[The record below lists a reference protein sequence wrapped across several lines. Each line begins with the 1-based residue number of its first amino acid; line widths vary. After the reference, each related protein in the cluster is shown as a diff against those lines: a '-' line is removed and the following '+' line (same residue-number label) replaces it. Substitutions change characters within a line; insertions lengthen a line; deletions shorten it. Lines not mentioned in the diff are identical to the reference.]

1 MSTYTQI
8 LYQIVFTTKNRRHT
22 LKKNNR
28 EKLYK
33 YIRGLLSNKKCVM
46 YIANGNDDHIHILT
60 NIHPSVSLS
69 ALVKDIKLSTSA
81 WIKTNQIYKDFDGWQ
96 QGYGAF
102 TYSIKEKD
110 AIFNYIQN
118 QEANHKKVN
127 PKEEYLNLLI
137 KNGVDFNEKYLL

>member
-1 MSTYTQI
+1 
-8 LYQIVFTTKNRRHT
+8 
-22 LKKNNR
+22 
-28 EKLYK
+28 
-33 YIRGLLSNKKCVM
+33 M

-60 NIHPSVSLS
+60 HIHPSVSLS